1 MSFQKQANEYLDA
14 IERGD
19 VTAAEDVLR
28 EMAQYGRLAIQD
40 FEHRVTLSILAQARL
55 TFT

>member
-1 MSFQKQANEYLDA
+1 MIFQRQADEYLDA
-14 IERGD
+14 IERGN
-19 VTAAEDVLR
+19 VTAAEDVLQ

-40 FEHRVTLSILAQARL
+40 FEHRVTLSILARARL